1 MFVNYG
7 IFSFADINIGGLAA
21 IWSPPVYLLD
31 VTSLHEFL
39 YRPLDCRNTAFGIF
53 SYPFVRRIAVF
64 ILSLPVAQ
72 VSVDALRGK
81 GQIIFKHALVAF
93 HLWFLPSR

>member
-7 IFSFADINIGGLAA
+7 IFSFADINIGGLTA
-21 IWSPPVYLLD
+21 IRPPSIDLFNVVCFYKFID
-31 VTSLHEFL
+31 SS
-39 YRPLDCRNTAFGIF
+39 LDCRNTAFGIF

-64 ILSLPVAQ
+64 ILPLPVAQ
-72 VSVDALRGK
+72 VSVDALRRK

-93 HLWFLPSR
+93 HL

>member
-7 IFSFADINIGGLAA
+7 IFSFADINVGGLTA
-21 IWSPPVYLLD
+21 IRPPPINLFD
-31 VTSLHEFL
+31 VTGL
-39 YRPLDCRNTAFGIF
+39 YELVDGTFDRGHTAFRIF

-64 ILSLPVAQ
+64 ILPLPVAQ
-72 VSVDALRGK
+72 VSVDALRRK

-93 HLWFLPSR
+93 HL